1 MMSRLTKSSLLL
13 FFFSLCAAAII
24 VTHDLQQRQPP
35 PPPRDLYSVV
45 NSQLIA
51 FRHADFR
58 SAYLHAS
65 SGVQQKFS
73 LPEFEKMVRQ
83 NYAAMTRS
91 ERVEFGLVR
100 VEGSAAVVQV
110 FFIGPDGSEQGFLY
124 SLVAEDGAWKIA
136 GVEPMPVSPLARGP
150 GGLQV

>member
-1 MMSRLTKSSLLL
+1 MSRLAKSSLLL
-13 FFFSLCAAAII
+13 FFFSLCAAAIV

-35 PPPRDLYSVV
+35 PPPRELYSIV
-45 NSQLIA
+45 NSQLTA

-58 SAYLHAS
+58 GAYLHAS

-73 LPEFEKMVRQ
+73 PLEFEKMVRR
-83 NYAAMTRS
+83 NYGAMTRS
-91 ERVEFGLVR
+91 QRVEFGLVR
-100 VEGSAAVVQV
+100 VEGPAAVVQV
-110 FFIGPDGSEQGFLY
+110 FFIGADGSEQGFLY

-136 GVEPMPVSPLARGP
+136 GVEPMPVSPLPRSP